1 MAAQSLRDE
10 LLALPGV
17 AEVELDGEAGAPAGV
32 RIRLAADADPEGVGL
47 EVQRVLAEHGMR
59 SRVDDSAV
67 SPPPLP
73 LVTPGMPPA
82 EGPAPEGEAPP
93 VAEAPTAG
101 EVVAP
106 EALAPAEEAT
116 PAAGVPAVPPA
127 VLDWVRVD
135 EKATG
140 VQVTVAAADGR
151 QATREGAAT
160 EAGLAAAVIEAVGL
174 VLVGGP
180 PRVIAIDWAAANGS
194 QVVTVVLE
202 APGGAMGAGAGMVRA
217 SRAFAV
223 ARAAW
228 SALTP

>member
-1 MAAQSLRDE
+1 
-10 LLALPGV
+10 V

-32 RIRLAADADPEGVGL
+32 RIRLAADADPERVGL

-73 LVTPGMPPA
+73 LVTPGMAPA
-82 EGPAPEGEAPP
+82 EGPAPEVEAPL
-93 VAEAPTAG
+93 VEEAPTAG

-106 EALAPAEEAT
+106 ETPAPAQEAAR
-116 PAAGVPAVPPA
+116 PAAPPA

-140 VQVTVAAADGR
+140 VEVTVAAADGR
-151 QATREGAAT
+151 QATRGGAAT

-174 VLVGGP
+174 VLVGAP
-180 PRVIAIDWAAANGS
+180 PRVIAIEWAAANGS

-202 APGGAMGAGAGMVRA
+202 APGGAKGAGAGMVRA

-223 ARAAW
+223 ARGAW